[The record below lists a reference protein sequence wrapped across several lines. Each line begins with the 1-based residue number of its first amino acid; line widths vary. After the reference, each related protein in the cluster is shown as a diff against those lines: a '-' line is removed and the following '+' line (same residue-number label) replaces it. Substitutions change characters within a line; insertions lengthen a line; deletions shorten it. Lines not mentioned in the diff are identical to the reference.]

1 MRRIAVVVHAEA
13 QHHVDRLVGGWF
25 DSPLTE
31 RGRKQARRVGLA
43 LQGVFSQP
51 HVPIVSSDLLRA
63 RETADIVG
71 EVLGSSV
78 AMEPGLRELS
88 YGVAEGQPKAW
99 LDEQIAPTP
108 THGPRLDHHICEGAE
123 SRRDI
128 ATRVYAAMNRILTS
142 DQRDLVIVTHGFAA
156 TFVMAC
162 WIGLPIE
169 SVGYVTFAASPAG
182 ISLLVEDDVFRNR
195 IVSRLNDTR
204 HLD

>member
-31 RGRKQARRVGLA
+31 RGRKQARQVGLA
-43 LQGVFSQP
+43 LQEVFLQP
-51 HVPIVSSDLLRA
+51 HVQIVSSDLLRA

-78 AMEPGLRELS
+78 VAEPGLRELS
-88 YGVAEGQPKAW
+88 YGVSEGRPKAW
-99 LDEQIAPTP
+99 LDERITPTP
-108 THGPRLDHHICEGAE
+108 THSSRLDHHVCEGAE

-128 ATRVYAAMNRILTS
+128 ATRVYAAMNEILTL

-156 TFVMAC
+156 TFVIAC
-162 WIGLPIE
+162 WIGLPIA
-169 SVGYVTFAASPAG
+169 SVGYVAFAASPAG
-182 ISLLVEDDVFRNR
+182 ISLLVEDDGFRSR

>member
-1 MRRIAVVVHAEA
+1 
-13 QHHVDRLVGGWF
+13 
-25 DSPLTE
+25 
-31 RGRKQARRVGLA
+31 
-43 LQGVFSQP
+43 
-51 HVPIVSSDLLRA
+51 VPIFSSDLLRA
-63 RETADIVG
+63 RETAEIVG

-99 LDEQIAPTP
+99 LDEQITP
-108 THGPRLDHHICEGAE
+108 THGPRLDHHVCEGAE

-128 ATRVYAAMNRILTS
+128 ATRVYAAMNGVLTS
-142 DQRDLVIVTHGFAA
+142 DRRDLVIVTHGFAA

-169 SVGYVTFAASPAG
+169 SVGYVAFAASPAG

-195 IVSRLNDTR
+195 IVSCLNDTR

>member
-25 DSPLTE
+25 GSPLTE
-31 RGRKQARRVGLA
+31 RGREQARRVGLA
-43 LQGVFSQP
+43 LQGVFPQP
-51 HVPIVSSDLLRA
+51 HVPIFSSDLLRA
-63 RETADIVG
+63 RETAGIVG
-71 EVLGSSV
+71 GILESPVTV
-78 AMEPGLRELS
+78 EQGLRELS

-99 LDEQIAPTP
+99 LDERITPTP
-108 THGPRLDHHICEGAE
+108 THGSRLDHRVCEGAE

-128 ATRVYAAMNRILTS
+128 ATRVYATMNAILTS
-142 DQRDLVIVTHGFAA
+142 DRRDIAIVTHGFAA
-156 TFVMAC
+156 TFVIAC

-169 SVGYVTFAASPAG
+169 SGDYVAFAASPAG

-195 IVSRLNDTR
+195 IVSYLNDTR